1 MDLTRDEI
9 VAITGGRAHGD
20 EGDAPALARG
30 LSFDSRTV
38 VPGSGFVALRD
49 VRDGHDFV
57 ADAFA
62 RGASLAVVERVPD
75 GVLGPLVVVTD
86 ARAALYALAAEA
98 RRRLEPAT
106 VIGVTGSAGKTST
119 KDLTAAAIGTRFVVH
134 ASESSFNNEIG
145 LPVTLLSAPPDTE
158 AVVLEMGARF
168 AGNIREL
175 CAIALPAI
183 GVITN
188 VGLAHAEHLGGPR
201 GIAEVK
207 GELLDAL
214 PAHGLAV
221 LNADCDGAAYFRSR
235 SPAPV
240 VTVGSSPDADVRIS
254 AVQLDG
260 ELRATFRLDS
270 PWGSADAVR
279 LAVRGGYQVANA
291 AMAVTVALHL
301 GVPLDA
307 VVASLASAA
316 TAAWRME
323 LATSP
328 EGFTVLNDAYNASP
342 TSMGAALESFRELA
356 VRGHRLAVLG
366 EMRELGDLAASEHA
380 RLGGLVADADVFAL
394 VVVGPG
400 TGELAAAASARGV
413 EVHDV
418 ADHDAAVAMV
428 RKLARPGDA
437 VLIKASRAVGLERVA
452 QLLTDGA
459 PDADRE
465 GDAR

>member
-20 EGDAPALARG
+20 EGDGPAVARG
-30 LSFDSRTV
+30 LSFDSRTLA
-38 VPGSGFVALRD
+38 PGAGFVALRD

-62 RGASLAVVERVPD
+62 RGASLAIVERVPE
-75 GVLGPLVVVTD
+75 GVDGPLVVVAD
-86 ARAALYALAAEA
+86 ARRALYSLATEA

-106 VIGVTGSAGKTST
+106 VTAVTGSAGKTST
-119 KDLTAAAIGTRFVVH
+119 KDLIAAALRPGFTVH

-145 LPVTLLSAPPDTE
+145 LPVTLLAAPPGSE

-188 VGLAHAEHLGGPR
+188 IGLAHAEHLGGPR

-221 LNADCDGAAYFRSR
+221 LNADCGSAPYLRTR

-240 VTVGSSPDADVRIS
+240 VTVGSAAGADVHIS
-254 AVQLDG
+254 DVRLDD

-270 PWGSADAVR
+270 PWGSAAAVR

-291 AMAVTVALHL
+291 AMAATVALHL

-307 VVASLASAA
+307 VVASLAGAV

-328 EGFTVLNDAYNASP
+328 EGFTVLNDSYNASP
-342 TSMGAALESFRELA
+342 TSMRAALDSFAQLP

-366 EMRELGDLAASEHA
+366 EMRELGDLAASEHV
-380 RLGGLVADADVFAL
+380 RLGGWVADADVFAL

-418 ADHDAAVAMV
+418 ADRDAAVAMV

-437 VLIKASRAVGLERVA
+437 VLVKASRAVGLERVA
-452 QLLTDGA
+452 QSLTGGA
-459 PDADRE
+459 PDAAIE

>member
-9 VAITGGRAHGD
+9 VAITGGRAHGH
-20 EGDAPALARG
+20 EGDGPAVARG
-30 LSFDSRTV
+30 LSFDSRTLA
-38 VPGSGFVALRD
+38 PGAGFLALRD

-62 RGASLAVVERVPD
+62 RGASLAIVERVPE
-75 GVLGPLVVVTD
+75 GVQGPLVVVAD
-86 ARAALYALAAEA
+86 VRAALYALAAEA

-119 KDLTAAAIGTRFVVH
+119 KDLTAAALRPRFAVH

-145 LPVTLLSAPPDTE
+145 LPVTLLSAPPGSE

-214 PAHGLAV
+214 PAGGLAV
-221 LNADCDGAAYFRSR
+221 LNADGDGASYLRSR

-240 VTVGSSPDADVRIS
+240 VTVGSGADADVRIS
-254 AVQLDG
+254 AVRLDG

-270 PWGSADAVR
+270 PWGSAETVR

-291 AMAVTVALHL
+291 AMAATVALHL

-307 VVASLASAA
+307 VVASLAGAA

-323 LATSP
+323 LATAP

-342 TSMGAALESFRELA
+342 TSMRAALDSFGQLP
-356 VRGHRLAVLG
+356 VRGHRLAVFG
-366 EMRELGDLAASEHA
+366 EMRELGNLAASEHA

-400 TGELAAAASARGV
+400 TGDLAAAATARGV
-413 EVHDV
+413 EVHEV
-418 ADHDAAVAMV
+418 ADHDAAVAIV

-437 VLIKASRAVGLERVA
+437 VLVKASRTVGLERVA
-452 QLLTDGA
+452 QSLTDGA
-459 PDADRE
+459 PDAHRE